1 MRDRTLPICHG
12 ALLGIDFAPKPSTR
26 RLCCSATKEHTMSG
40 KMLIALSAFVL
51 LLGACTET
59 GAAPQGRGIEATE
72 QRNETQPN

>member
-1 MRDRTLPICHG
+1 
-12 ALLGIDFAPKPSTR
+12 
-26 RLCCSATKEHTMSG
+26 MSG